1 MDIIKPDLKDMN
13 TIWEEA
19 E

>member
-1 MDIIKPDLKDMN
+1 LKDMN